1 MKTKKAFL
9 AKVLAAAVT
18 ITSILPGG
26 AFTANAATIKDTTD
40 GWKVERDSGNWSGKF
55 DDALNLGGIQTW
67 RLKAQ
72 STDGNKHE
80 DLSASDAAATVF
92 AKNIDITAP
101 DRQESAGETDTKD
114 GEVPNRKLSFDIY
127 PDGTAGAMRFGVLLK
142 YVDSTHYVY
151 LGNHSKNH
159 WFLEWGPGI
168 PIVEGTE
175 QDPHRYTGQISD
187 LAEFSLEDC
196 KFHRITI
203 EYLSSS
209 QIKVTMQKMQEQPKE
224 DGSGKT
230 EWVPTEETAETILT
244 HESILKV
251 KEYAVSEQAPN
262 AQKEIYFGFIAGN
275 FSNVI
280 TDVDIANIQTNANA
294 DNTMESLRYG
304 YCGWTSPKTGT
315 DPGVVLKPTS
325 VGGVNY
331 LSVDA
336 DGLDDSKSVF
346 NKMPAMQDFREG
358 TVSAVLRPFIAL
370 GNEGDVEKEFYLNTR
385 VVTPASPNAPAIKVG
400 YNGTAWG
407 YKIGNEAF
415 TAVSNGAKPKRMHDY
430 KVDVTFSP
438 DNKFS
443 AKVVEVQ
450 PSGDESRDENDP
462 DYLTNDY
469 STVVEGSEIVI
480 ADQVSLE
487 GKTVA
492 AAGSISLTAGA
503 GLNLRVRNV
512 NFSKV
517 NESLDFADWEDSAK
531 NTYAT
536 IMAKSNAPV
545 VYYKEAWDAFQAVR
559 TAKSG
564 ILTGTG
570 VITAQGARGI
580 INEMNAAWTTLDTT
594 ENKVA
599 TGKTALEEAKNE
611 MTSKAESGYYT
622 YDTAAYET
630 AKTDVDAVLAKITA
644 GDQEVTKAE
653 ADSALAKCAA
663 VTFTEKIADEEEK
676 KAAIEAAVSK
686 ATSGVNEADAE
697 YYDNWDAYKEALE
710 AVNALKT
717 NAAATQK
724 QVDEAIAA
732 LEEAAANRTLKAAEP
747 SDREALKN
755 SIAAIKKEVNANL
768 QPNAEYNTALQE
780 AEALA
785 NGSAATTKKA
795 LADALKKLEAAKAKL
810 AKKPV
815 VKDEPKLTKGLKAKF
830 GNNDYTVVDPVKN
843 TVALTKWNSNKAKNV
858 VVPEKVTINGVSCTV
873 VTVSK
878 NAFKNFA
885 KLSKVTF
892 PKSIATIEKSAFSGC
907 KALKNVIFKGATTK
921 VAKNAFKGVKKK
933 VTVKVPTSVKKNKKA
948 KSKFQKMV
956 KKAGLKKNVVK

>member
-1 MKTKKAFL
+1 
-9 AKVLAAAVT
+9 
-18 ITSILPGG
+18 
-26 AFTANAATIKDTTD
+26 
-40 GWKVERDSGNWSGKF
+40 
-55 DDALNLGGIQTW
+55 
-67 RLKAQ
+67 
-72 STDGNKHE
+72 
-80 DLSASDAAATVF
+80 
-92 AKNIDITAP
+92 
-101 DRQESAGETDTKD
+101 
-114 GEVPNRKLSFDIY
+114 
-127 PDGTAGAMRFGVLLK
+127 
-142 YVDSTHYVY
+142 
-151 LGNHSKNH
+151 
-159 WFLEWGPGI
+159 LEWGSGI
-168 PIVEGTE
+168 NHTE
-175 QDPHRYTGQISD
+175 NGHNYTGAISG
-187 LAEFSLEDC
+187 LTSFVLEQK

-209 QIKVTMQKMQEQPKE
+209 EIKITMQKMKKKSEAETEK
-224 DGSGKT
+224 
-230 EWVPTEETAETILT
+230 EWVVDDTQSPVTTTLNNDAIY
-244 HESILKV
+244 KV
-251 KEYAVSEQAPN
+251 KQYVVSNPTPTG
-262 AQKEIYFGFIAGN
+262 QKPIHFGFLGGAMNGEG
-275 FSNVI
+275 
-280 TDVDIANIQTNANA
+280 TDVDIANVMTNVN
-294 DNTMESLRYG
+294 DITKMESLRYG
-304 YCGWTSPKTGT
+304 YCGWTSPRAGDSAKTLLT
-315 DPGVVLKPTS
+315 FDS

-331 LSVDA
+331 LSVNA
-336 DGLDDSKSVF
+336 EDSEEDKTLF
-346 NKMPAMQDFREG
+346 NKMSALQDFREG
-358 TVSAVLRPFIAL
+358 TVSAVLRPFIEL
-370 GNEGDVEKEFYLNTR
+370 GNQNDVEKEFYLNTR

-400 YNGTAWG
+400 YDGTAWG
-407 YKIGNEAF
+407 YQIGSEAF
-415 TAVSNGAKPKRMHDY
+415 TPVENAAKPKRMHDY
-430 KVDVTFSP
+430 KVDVTFSA

-443 AKVVEVQ
+443 AKAVEVQ
-450 PSGDESRDENDP
+450 PSGDEDKEASDFP
-462 DYLTNDY
+462 TNDY
-469 STVVEGSEIVI
+469 STVVDGSEIVI

-517 NESLDFADWEDSAK
+517 NESVDFADWEDSAK
-531 NTYAT
+531 TTYTT

-564 ILTGTG
+564 ILTGDG

-599 TGKTALEEAKNE
+599 TGKTALEEAKSE

-622 YDTAAYET
+622 YDTAAYDT

-676 KAAIEAAVSK
+676 KVAIENAVSQ

-732 LEEAAANRTLKAAEP
+732 LEEAVANRTLKAAEP

-815 VKDEPKLTKGLKAKF
+815 VKEEPKLTKGLKAKF

-843 TVALTKWNSNKAKNV
+843 TVALTKWNSNKAKRV
-858 VVPEKVTINGVSCTV
+858 TVPEKVTINGVSCTV
-873 VTVSK
+873 VTISK
-878 NAFKNFA
+878 NAFKNFT
-885 KLSKVTF
+885 KLNKVTF
-892 PKSIATIEKSAFSGC
+892 PKSIATIEKNAFSGC

>member
-1 MKTKKAFL
+1 MY
-9 AKVLAAAVT
+9 AK
-18 ITSILPGG
+18 
-26 AFTANAATIKDTTD
+26 D
-40 GWKVERDSGNWSGKF
+40 
-55 DDALNLGGIQTW
+55 
-67 RLKAQ
+67 
-72 STDGNKHE
+72 
-80 DLSASDAAATVF
+80 
-92 AKNIDITAP
+92 IDITAP
-101 DRQESAGETDTKD
+101 DSSASTAEEGTESADQ
-114 GEVPNRKLSFDIY
+114 NHRKLSFDIY
-127 PDGTAGAMRFGVLLK
+127 PKGDVTQSRFGILLK
-142 YVDSTHYVY
+142 YVDPTHFVY
-151 LGNHSKNH
+151 LGNHNKEGKNNT
-159 WFLEWGPGI
+159 WYLEWGSGI
-168 PIVEGTE
+168 NHTE
-175 QDPHRYTGQISD
+175 NGHNYTGAISG
-187 LAEFSLEDC
+187 LTSFVLEQN

-203 EYLSSS
+203 EYLNSRE
-209 QIKVTMQKMQEQPKE
+209 IKITMQKMKKKSEAETEK
-224 DGSGKT
+224 
-230 EWVPTEETAETILT
+230 EWVVD
-244 HESILKV
+244 ESQSPVTTTLNNDAIYKV
-251 KEYAVSEQAPN
+251 KQYVVSNSAPDG
-262 AQKEIYFGFIAGN
+262 QKLIHFGFLGGAMDGEG
-275 FSNVI
+275 
-280 TDVDIANIQTNANA
+280 TDVDIANVMTNVN
-294 DNTMESLRYG
+294 DITKMESLRYG
-304 YCGWTSPKTGT
+304 YCGWTSPRAGDSAKTLLT
-315 DPGVVLKPTS
+315 FDS

-331 LSVDA
+331 LSVNA
-336 DGLDDSKSVF
+336 EDSKEDKTLF
-346 NKMPAMQDFREG
+346 NKMSALQDFREG
-358 TVSAVLRPFIAL
+358 TVSAVLRPFIEL
-370 GNEGDVEKEFYLNTR
+370 GNQNDVEKEFYLNTR

-407 YKIGNEAF
+407 YKIGSETF
-415 TAVSNGAKPKRMHDY
+415 TPVENAAKPKRMHDY
-430 KVDVTFSP
+430 KVDVTFSA

-443 AKVVEVQ
+443 AKAVEVQ
-450 PSGDESRDENDP
+450 PSGDEDKEASDF
-462 DYLTNDY
+462 LTNDY

-517 NESLDFADWEDSAK
+517 NESVDFADWEDSAK
-531 NTYAT
+531 TTYAT

-830 GNNDYTVVDPVKN
+830 GNNDYTVIDPVKN
-843 TVALTKWNSNKAKNV
+843 TVALTKWNSNKAKRV
-858 VVPEKVTINGVSCTV
+858 TVPEKVTINGVSCTV
-873 VTVSK
+873 VTISK
-878 NAFKNFA
+878 NAFKNFT
-885 KLSKVTF
+885 KLNKVTF

-933 VTVKVPTSVKKNKKA
+933 VTVKVPASVKKNKKA

>member
-1 MKTKKAFL
+1 M
-9 AKVLAAAVT
+9 
-18 ITSILPGG
+18 
-26 AFTANAATIKDTTD
+26 
-40 GWKVERDSGNWSGKF
+40 
-55 DDALNLGGIQTW
+55 
-67 RLKAQ
+67 
-72 STDGNKHE
+72 
-80 DLSASDAAATVF
+80 
-92 AKNIDITAP
+92 
-101 DRQESAGETDTKD
+101 
-114 GEVPNRKLSFDIY
+114 
-127 PDGTAGAMRFGVLLK
+127 
-142 YVDSTHYVY
+142 
-151 LGNHSKNH
+151 
-159 WFLEWGPGI
+159 
-168 PIVEGTE
+168 
-175 QDPHRYTGQISD
+175 
-187 LAEFSLEDC
+187 
-196 KFHRITI
+196 
-203 EYLSSS
+203 
-209 QIKVTMQKMQEQPKE
+209 
-224 DGSGKT
+224 
-230 EWVPTEETAETILT
+230 
-244 HESILKV
+244 
-251 KEYAVSEQAPN
+251 
-262 AQKEIYFGFIAGN
+262 
-275 FSNVI
+275 
-280 TDVDIANIQTNANA
+280 
-294 DNTMESLRYG
+294 
-304 YCGWTSPKTGT
+304 
-315 DPGVVLKPTS
+315 
-325 VGGVNY
+325 
-331 LSVDA
+331 
-336 DGLDDSKSVF
+336 
-346 NKMPAMQDFREG
+346 
-358 TVSAVLRPFIAL
+358 
-370 GNEGDVEKEFYLNTR
+370 GNEGDVEKEFYLNTK
-385 VVTPASPNAPAIKVG
+385 VVTPASPSAPAIKVG

-407 YKIGNEAF
+407 YQIGNEAF
-415 TAVSNGAKPKRMHDY
+415 TAVSNAAKPKRMHDY

-517 NESLDFADWEDSAK
+517 NESVDFADWEDSAK
-531 NTYAT
+531 TTYTT

-564 ILTGTG
+564 ILTGDG

-594 ENKVA
+594 GNKVA

-622 YDTAAYET
+622 YDTAAYDT

-653 ADSALAKCAA
+653 VDSALAKCAA

-676 KAAIEAAVSK
+676 KAAIENAVSQ

-732 LEEAAANRTLKAAEP
+732 LEEAVANRTLKAAEP

-795 LADALKKLEAAKAKL
+795 LADALKKLEAAKGKL

-815 VKDEPKLTKGLKAKF
+815 VKEEPKLTKGLKAKF
-830 GNNDYTVVDPVKN
+830 GNNDYTVIDPVKN
-843 TVALTKWNSNKAKNV
+843 TVALTKWNSNKAKRV
-858 VVPEKVTINGVSCTV
+858 TVPEKVTINGVSCTV
-873 VTVSK
+873 VTISK
-878 NAFKNFA
+878 NAFF
-885 KLSKVTF
+885 LLRLLE
-892 PKSIATIEKSAFSGC
+892 P
-907 KALKNVIFKGATTK
+907 
-921 VAKNAFKGVKKK
+921 
-933 VTVKVPTSVKKNKKA
+933 
-948 KSKFQKMV
+948 
-956 KKAGLKKNVVK
+956 

>member
-26 AFTANAATIKDTTD
+26 ALTANAATIKDTTD
-40 GWKVERDSGNWSGKF
+40 GWKVERTAGNWSGEF
-55 DDALNLGGIQTW
+55 DDGVNLGGIQTW
-67 RLKAQ
+67 RLITEKEGYFNGH
-72 STDGNKHE
+72 T
-80 DLSASDAAATVF
+80 DLSATDAAYTVY
-92 AKNIDITAP
+92 AKDIDITAP
-101 DRQESAGETDTKD
+101 DSSASTAEEGTESADQ
-114 GEVPNRKLSFDIY
+114 NHRKLSFDIY
-127 PDGTAGAMRFGVLLK
+127 PKGDVTQSRFGILLK
-142 YVDSTHYVY
+142 YVDPTHFVY
-151 LGNHSKNH
+151 LGNHNKEGKNNT
-159 WFLEWGPGI
+159 WYLEWGSGI
-168 PIVEGTE
+168 NHTE
-175 QDPHRYTGQISD
+175 NGHNYTGAISG
-187 LAEFSLEDC
+187 LTSFVLEQN

-203 EYLSSS
+203 EYLNSRE
-209 QIKVTMQKMQEQPKE
+209 IKITMQKMKKKSEAETEK
-224 DGSGKT
+224 
-230 EWVPTEETAETILT
+230 EWVVD
-244 HESILKV
+244 ESQSPVTTTLNNDAIYKV
-251 KEYAVSEQAPN
+251 KQYVVSNPAPDG
-262 AQKEIYFGFIAGN
+262 QKPIHFGFLGGAMDGEG
-275 FSNVI
+275 
-280 TDVDIANIQTNANA
+280 TDVDIANVMTNVN
-294 DNTMESLRYG
+294 DITKMESLRYG
-304 YCGWTSPKTGT
+304 YCGWTSPRAGDSAKTLLT
-315 DPGVVLKPTS
+315 FDS

-331 LSVDA
+331 LSVNA
-336 DGLDDSKSVF
+336 EDSKEDKTLF
-346 NKMPAMQDFREG
+346 NKMSALQDFREG
-358 TVSAVLRPFIAL
+358 TVSAVLRPFIEL
-370 GNEGDVEKEFYLNTR
+370 GNQNDVEKKFYLNTR

-400 YNGTAWG
+400 YDGTAWG
-407 YKIGNEAF
+407 YQIGSGTF
-415 TAVSNGAKPKRMHDY
+415 TVAENTAKPKQMHDY
-430 KVDVTFSP
+430 KVDVTFSS
-438 DNKFS
+438 DNTFS

-450 PSGDESRDENDP
+450 PSGDEDKEASDF
-462 DYLTNDY
+462 LTNDY

-487 GKTVA
+487 GKIVA

-517 NESLDFADWEDSAK
+517 NESVDFANWEDSAK
-531 NTYAT
+531 TTYTT

-564 ILTGTG
+564 ILTGDG

-594 ENKVA
+594 GNKVA

-622 YDTAAYET
+622 YDTAAYDT

-653 ADSALAKCAA
+653 VDSALAKCAA

-676 KAAIEAAVSK
+676 KVAIEAAVSK

-732 LEEAAANRTLKAAEP
+732 LEEAVANRTLKAAEP

-815 VKDEPKLTKGLKAKF
+815 VKEEPKLTKGLKAKF
-830 GNNDYTVVDPVKN
+830 GNNDYTVIDPVKN
-843 TVALTKWNSNKAKNV
+843 TVALTKWNSNKAKRV
-858 VVPEKVTINGVSCTV
+858 TVPEKVTINGVSCTV
-873 VTVSK
+873 VTISK
-878 NAFKNFA
+878 NAFKNFT
-885 KLSKVTF
+885 KLNKVTF
-892 PKSIATIEKSAFSGC
+892 PKSIATIEKNAFSGC

-933 VTVKVPTSVKKNKKA
+933 VTVKVPASVKKNKKA

>member
-26 AFTANAATIKDTTD
+26 ALTANAATIKDTTD

-72 STDGNKHE
+72 STDGNGHE
-80 DLSASDAAATVF
+80 DLSDSNAAATVF

-101 DRQESAGETDTKD
+101 DRQESGEGTEAKE
-114 GEVPNRKLSFDIY
+114 GKVPNRKLSFDIY
-127 PDGTAGAMRFGVLLK
+127 PDGTAADMRFGVLLK

-168 PIVEGTE
+168 TTSTGNT
-175 QDPHRYTGQISD
+175 HYTGKISD
-187 LAEFSLEDC
+187 LESFSLEDN
-196 KFHRITI
+196 KFHRITL
-203 EYLSSS
+203 EYLNSSE
-209 QIKVTMQKMQEQPKE
+209 IKVTMQKMQEQPKE
-224 DGSGKT
+224 DGRGKT
-230 EWVPTEETAETILT
+230 EWVLTGEPVETVLNNEAIY
-244 HESILKV
+244 KV
-251 KEYAVSEQAPN
+251 KQYVVSNQAPDV
-262 AQKEIYFGFIAGN
+262 QKEIYFGFIAGN

-294 DNTMESLRYG
+294 DNAMESLRYG

-336 DGLDDSKSVF
+336 DGLENSKSVF

-358 TVSAVLRPFIAL
+358 TVSAVLRPFIAM
-370 GNEGDVEKEFYLNTR
+370 GNEGDVEKEFYLNTK

-407 YKIGNEAF
+407 YQIGSEAF

-462 DYLTNDY
+462 NYLTNDY

-492 AAGSISLTAGA
+492 EAGSISLTAGA

-517 NESLDFADWEDSAK
+517 NESVDFANWEDSAK
-531 NTYAT
+531 TTYTT

-559 TAKSG
+559 TVKSG
-564 ILTGTG
+564 ILTGDG

-594 ENKVA
+594 GNKVA

-732 LEEAAANRTLKAAEP
+732 LEEAVANRTLKAAEP

-815 VKDEPKLTKGLKAKF
+815 VKEEPKLTKGLKAKF
-830 GNNDYTVVDPVKN
+830 GNNDYTVIDPVKN
-843 TVALTKWNSNKAKNV
+843 TVALTKWNSNKAKRV
-858 VVPEKVTINGVSCTV
+858 TVPEKVTINGVSCTV
-873 VTVSK
+873 VTISK
-878 NAFKNFA
+878 NAFKNFT
-885 KLSKVTF
+885 KLNKVTF
-892 PKSIATIEKSAFSGC
+892 PKSIATIEKNAFSGC